1 MNAARTS
8 TTMEGTTAVL
18 DPTLDF
24 APAVLDPAHI
34 GDIEGALGTVPM
46 RGRVPRSGLRR
57 KLLTFAAIMGP
68 GLIVMVGDNDAGG
81 VQTYTQ
87 AGQRFGY
94 SLLWVMLLLLPVLLI
109 NQEMV
114 ARLGTV
120 TGVGHA
126 RLIRERFGRAWAAFA
141 VFDLFLLNFL
151 TLLTEFI
158 GVYFGLGYFG
168 VPKLLAV
175 SLAGVLLFAIA
186 VTGRFRWWERC
197 MFTLIL
203 GSFVFVPAIL
213 LSHPKWGQVGYHFVI
228 PDIAGGVSSS
238 AILLIVAM
246 IGTTVAPWQLFFQQS
261 NVLDKRIS
269 PRWLRYE
276 RWDTF
281 GGGILTTVAAVAMI
295 VFGAA
300 LFHTHAFGR
309 TATYTDSGWF
319 NHAIAVTLGPV
330 AGAIAAVMLV
340 VAALV
345 GAGAVS
351 LSTSYA
357 FGDSFK
363 RHHSLHRTVK
373 TAPLFYGAYAVQIV
387 VACLVVG
394 LGSNALLGTATQ
406 YVQVLAGILLPS
418 ASLFLVLLCN
428 DTEILGPWINGRVLN
443 FFAVLIVAVLIAL
456 SLDLTIATLF
466 PAINGVTLTEVC
478 FVGGAA
484 LALPTVAVIAW
495 VRRGRIAHG
504 EVRDPRA
511 EVAHLDR
518 TTWRMRPLEELAAPR
533 RSMLRIVSVYAL
545 RAYVVVA
552 LIIVGVKVFSPFV
565 H

>member
-1 MNAARTS
+1 MSVLETS
-8 TTMEGTTAVL
+8 NLVDGQ
-18 DPTLDF
+18 DLDF

-34 GDIEGALGTVPM
+34 GDIEGALGTVSM
-46 RGRVPRSGLRR
+46 RDHAPRRGLGR
-57 KLLTFAAIMGP
+57 KLITFAAIMGP
-68 GLIVMVGDNDAGG
+68 GLIVMIGDNDAGG

-87 AGQRFGY
+87 AGQSYGY
-94 SLLWVMLLLLPVLLI
+94 SLLWVVFLLLPVLLI

-126 RLIRERFGRAWAAFA
+126 RLIRERFGRAWAGFA

-168 VPKLLAV
+168 VPKLLGV
-175 SLAGVLLFAIA
+175 VVAGAMMFAIA
-186 VTGRFRWWERC
+186 VTGRFRMWERF
-197 MFTLIL
+197 MFAMIL
-203 GSFVFVPAIL
+203 GSFVFVPAVL
-213 LSHPKWGQVGYHFVI
+213 LAHPHWGSIGYHFVV
-228 PDIAGGVSSS
+228 PGIAGGVSGS
-238 AILLIVAM
+238 AILLIVAL

-269 PRWLRYE
+269 PRWLTYE

-281 GGGILTTVAAVAMI
+281 AGGILTTVAAAAMI
-295 VFGAA
+295 IFGAA
-300 LFHTHAFGR
+300 LFHSRGFG
-309 TATYTDSGWF
+309 AASSYTDSGWF

-330 AGAIAAVMLV
+330 AGGIAAVMLV

-357 FGDSFK
+357 FGDTFGA
-363 RHHSLHRTVK
+363 RHSLHRTIR
-373 TAPLFYGAYAVQIV
+373 TAPLFYGAYAGQIV
-387 VACLVVG
+387 FACLIVA

-443 FFAVLIVAVLIAL
+443 VFAVIIVAVLIVL

-466 PAINGVTLTEVC
+466 PSINGVSLTEVC
-478 FVGGAA
+478 FLGAAA
-484 LALPTVAVIAW
+484 LALPTAGVVVWA
-495 VRRGRIAHG
+495 RRRRIARG
-504 EVRDPRA
+504 EAIDPRA
-511 EVAHLDR
+511 AVAHLER
-518 TTWRMRPLEELAAPR
+518 ATWRMKPLDQLARPHQTL
-533 RSMLRIVSVYAL
+533 LRKVSVYGL
-545 RAYVVVA
+545 RGYVIVA
-552 LIIVGVKVFSPFV
+552 LVIVGVKVFSPFV